1 MKTLYIASNNKH
13 KIRELEQMFSGK
25 NFIVKSLSD
34 FPKYQSPKET
44 GKNFMENAHIK
55 ALALRKKID
64 TKNVYILADDSG
76 LECEDLEGA
85 PGIYSARFSGDNATD
100 DQNNKKLIEKL
111 KTITHLTRA
120 VRYVCA
126 LVLITPDGKQHEIQ
140 ETCEGLITFEPK
152 GKNGFGYDPYFYL
165 PSSNKTMAELDL
177 EQKNQISHRGKALR
191 KMYEIIFDKA

>member
-13 KIRELEQMFSGK
+13 KIRELEQMLSGK
-25 NFIVKSLSD
+25 GFVVKGLQE
-34 FPKYQSPKET
+34 FPDYKSPEET

-55 ALALRKKID
+55 ALALRKKIKA
-64 TKNVYILADDSG
+64 KNIFIIADDSG

-85 PGIYSARFSGDNATD
+85 PGIYSARFAGENATD
-100 DQNNKKLIEKL
+100 EQNNKKLIEKL

-120 VRYVCA
+120 ARYVCA
-126 LVLITPDGKQHEIQ
+126 LALITPDGKQHEIQ

-165 PSSNKTMAELDL
+165 PEHNKTMAELDP
-177 EQKNQISHRGKALR
+177 EQKNKISHRGKALQ
-191 KMYEIIFDKA
+191 KLYGILFNKT